1 VPEEPTRQ
9 RVAYLP
15 PRAAKAR
22 KLILRSQLGL
32 PWMLTAALFG
42 VVILAA
48 GTLFLV
54 KGGRPGA
61 PWVRLAPLTRFAD
74 GAVTQVAGP
83 SGQVVVVDRRG
94 SPRAFM
100 LAPGPCPVVGAGGG
114 FARPCAGQ
122 AWDSAGRPAAAPGR
136 VAPAAPPMRPV
147 PLQIARGDL
156 YINLERRASIG
167 AAPPTRAG
175 TGGGAGAH
183 RGYLTATLRAP

>member
-54 KGGRPGA
+54 KGGRPGV
-61 PWVRLAPLTRFAD
+61 PWVRLGPLTRFAD

-100 LAPGPCPVVGAGGG
+100 LAPGACPVVGAGSG

-122 AWDSAGRPAAAPGR
+122 AWDSGGRPAAAPGR
-136 VAPAAPPMRPV
+136 AAGPAPPPMRPV

-156 YINLERRASIG
+156 YIN
-167 AAPPTRAG
+167 P
-175 TGGGAGAH
+175 
-183 RGYLTATLRAP
+183 RAP